1 MLCFIL
7 AVAGCGIGGPST
19 DPVPVTDSS
28 TGDLGPRVSAC
39 AIEVLSIQG
48 SIRATVTPASVFLEL
63 RRGDCT
69 NPGTIAAVSPNGILT
84 QNVRAGPYHINVVNT
99 SDAPVR
105 YSLTVQYT
113 TPSI

>member
-1 MLCFIL
+1 M
-7 AVAGCGIGGPST
+7 GGPST

-28 TGDLGPRVSAC
+28 TGDLGPRGSAC

-84 QNVRAGPYHINVVNT
+84 QNVRAGPYHVNVANP

-105 YSLTVQYT
+105 YSLSVQYT